1 MRRRIFRCS
10 AVLLMVL
17 LFTGGGRAGIA
28 RVNAETGTC
37 GEAGAAACA
46 DADARATD
54 SSARRKA
61 TPDEAKRDETED
73 EEWDEWADMVLFDE
87 EATPSSALLADTG
100 CGSVE
105 ELCGLLE
112 SGAEDI
118 RLSGDI
124 ELEPGQ
130 SFTIRAEEAR
140 QVDMNGYG
148 IVVPG
153 EAMLEISGPILFEG
167 EPGPGGL
174 FRTGGQLMLKNGAEI
189 WAKGSGAVGIL
200 CVEQDG
206 QVPEFHGE
214 DAFVRVSGPES
225 VGIDWQSEAEIQVE
239 GIYILAEGAE
249 SVGVRCGGDV
259 FLKRCRVTAEG
270 EAVSAA
276 GEIRADLAELVP
288 FPEVT
293 QAIHRKAMGD
303 ARLQENGIS
312 LEAGSTLEQ
321 LRQGLGSGASYIFYD
336 VDRTQASFGQ
346 EMAVVWENIPQDI
359 SRPGV
364 YTVVCRPAGIPDWL
378 AVELPEFQVPIRVV
392 EPGRPHIQEIFRMEE
407 TVAFR
412 YFRQITGAESIR
424 LLCSADD
431 GKTWGDV
438 ADMQGCEAIV
448 TSDLASL
455 EGLEMNNRYLFKLSV
470 TGGPME
476 GESMAVPFSFFEHDA
491 DRNGQGD
498 RDGDD
503 RDDKG
508 DQLPGGDGWDG
519 PEDGGAQKPENG
531 GGPNHNGGGSNQES
545 GGEPNQENGGK
556 PNQEN
561 GGGPNQESGGKPNQE
576 IGGEPNQENGGKPNQ
591 ENGGGSNQEIGG
603 VPNRENGG
611 GPEQSGGSGLNGEAG
626 APGTSTKDSAQA
638 VGAQAALEGGE
649 RDRDSVTTVLSKDM
663 LEDQLKANPRSVT
676 LLGDG
681 IRAVIPS
688 EGLKQVELT
697 GNEKF
702 SASLKRLSG
711 NQFEVRFWAGDR
723 EITEFAGSKFQVDF
737 RCEELAG
744 GGTTVCKGED
754 GFTGPVEYREG
765 RAHIRLQNTG
775 VYSVEWEEDEKLP
788 YIKGG
793 MTVTSAA
800 VAMFLIVLY

>member
-37 GEAGAAACA
+37 GEAGDAACA

-174 FRTGGQLMLKNGAEI
+174 FRIGGQLMLKNGAEI

-206 QVPEFHGE
+206 QVPEFHAE

-225 VGIDWQSEAEIQVE
+225 MGIDWQSEAEIQVE

-321 LRQGLGSGASYIFYD
+321 LRQELGSGASYMFYD
-336 VDRTQASFGQ
+336 VDRMQASFGQ

-364 YTVVCRPAGIPDWL
+364 YTVVCRPAGIPEWL

-448 TSDLASL
+448 TSGLASL

-519 PEDGGAQKPENG
+519 PEDGGATKPENG
-531 GGPNHNGGGSNQES
+531 GGPNHNGGGSNQEI

-561 GGGPNQESGGKPNQE
+561 GGGPNQE
-576 IGGEPNQENGGKPNQ
+576 NGSK
-591 ENGGGSNQEIGG
+591 
-603 VPNRENGG
+603 PNRENGG
-611 GPEQSGGSGLNGEAG
+611 GPEQSSGSGLNGEAG

-638 VGAQAALEGGE
+638 VGAQAALEGGG
-649 RDRDSVTTVLSKDM
+649 RDSVTTVLSKDM

>member
-17 LFTGGGRAGIA
+17 LFTGGGRAGVA

-174 FRTGGQLMLKNGAEI
+174 FRIGGQLMLKNGAEI

-206 QVPEFHGE
+206 QVPEFHAE

-321 LRQGLGSGASYIFYD
+321 LRQELGSGASYIFYD

-346 EMAVVWENIPQDI
+346 EIAVVWENIPQDI

-364 YTVVCRPAGIPDWL
+364 YTVVCRPAGIPEWL
-378 AVELPEFQVPIRVV
+378 TVELPEFQVPIRVV

-431 GKTWGDV
+431 GKTWRDV

-531 GGPNHNGGGSNQES
+531 GGPNHNGGGSNQEI

-561 GGGPNQESGGKPNQE
+561 GGGPNQENGGKPNR
-576 IGGEPNQENGGKPNQ
+576 ENGGKPN
-591 ENGGGSNQEIGG
+591 
-603 VPNRENGG
+603 
-611 GPEQSGGSGLNGEAG
+611 QSGGSGLNGEAG

-638 VGAQAALEGGE
+638 VGAQAALEGGG
-649 RDRDSVTTVLSKDM
+649 RDSVTTVLSKDM

-765 RAHIRLQNTG
+765 TAHIRLQNTG

>member
-17 LFTGGGRAGIA
+17 LFTGGGRAGVA

-174 FRTGGQLMLKNGAEI
+174 FRIGGQLMLKNGAEI

-206 QVPEFHGE
+206 QVPEFHAE

-321 LRQGLGSGASYIFYD
+321 LRQELGSGASYMFYD
-336 VDRTQASFGQ
+336 VDRMQASFGQ

-364 YTVVCRPAGIPDWL
+364 YTVVCRPAGIPEWL

-431 GKTWGDV
+431 GKTWRDV

-531 GGPNHNGGGSNQES
+531 GGPNHNGGGSNQE
-545 GGEPNQENGGK
+545 
-556 PNQEN
+556 
-561 GGGPNQESGGKPNQE
+561 
-576 IGGEPNQENGGKPNQ
+576 IGGE
-591 ENGGGSNQEIGG
+591 
-603 VPNRENGG
+603 PNRENGG

-638 VGAQAALEGGE
+638 VGAQAALEGGG
-649 RDRDSVTTVLSKDM
+649 RDSVTTVLSKDM

>member
-17 LFTGGGRAGIA
+17 LFMGGGRAGAA

-105 ELCGLLE
+105 ELCGLLQ

-174 FRTGGQLMLKNGAEI
+174 FRIGGQLMLKNGAAI

-206 QVPEFHGE
+206 QMPEFHGE

-303 ARLQENGIS
+303 VRLQENGIS

-321 LRQGLGSGASYIFYD
+321 LRQELGSGASYMFYD
-336 VDRTQASFGQ
+336 VDRMQASFGQ

-364 YTVVCRPAGIPDWL
+364 YTVVCRPAGIPEWL

-431 GKTWGDV
+431 GKTWRDV

-531 GGPNHNGGGSNQES
+531 GGPNHNGGGSNQE
-545 GGEPNQENGGK
+545 
-556 PNQEN
+556 
-561 GGGPNQESGGKPNQE
+561 

-603 VPNRENGG
+603 EPNRENGG
-611 GPEQSGGSGLNGEAG
+611 GPEQSSGSGLNGEAG

-638 VGAQAALEGGE
+638 VGAQAALEGGG
-649 RDRDSVTTVLSKDM
+649 RDSVTTVLSKDM

-744 GGTTVCKGED
+744 GGTTVCKGEA

>member
-17 LFTGGGRAGIA
+17 LFTGGGRAGVA

-87 EATPSSALLADTG
+87 EATPSSALLADTD

-174 FRTGGQLMLKNGAEI
+174 FRIGGQLMLKNGAEI

-321 LRQGLGSGASYIFYD
+321 LRQELGSGASYMFYD
-336 VDRTQASFGQ
+336 VDRMQASFGQ

-364 YTVVCRPAGIPDWL
+364 YTVVCRPAGIPEWL

-412 YFRQITGAESIR
+412 YFRQITEAENIR

-431 GKTWGDV
+431 GKTWRDV

-531 GGPNHNGGGSNQES
+531 GGPNHNGGGSNQE
-545 GGEPNQENGGK
+545 
-556 PNQEN
+556 
-561 GGGPNQESGGKPNQE
+561 

-603 VPNRENGG
+603 EPNRENGG
-611 GPEQSGGSGLNGEAG
+611 GPEQSSGSGLNGEAG

-638 VGAQAALEGGE
+638 VGAQAALEGGG
-649 RDRDSVTTVLSKDM
+649 RDSVTTVLSKDM

-688 EGLKQVELT
+688 EGLKQVELM

>member
-17 LFTGGGRAGIA
+17 LFMGGGRAGIA

-46 DADARATD
+46 DADAPATD

-87 EATPSSALLADTG
+87 EATPSSALLADTD

-206 QVPEFHGE
+206 QVPEFHAE

-288 FPEVT
+288 FLEGT

-321 LRQGLGSGASYIFYD
+321 LRQELGSGASYIFYD

-364 YTVVCRPAGIPDWL
+364 YTVVCRPAGIPEWL

-531 GGPNHNGGGSNQES
+531 GGPNHNGGGSNQE
-545 GGEPNQENGGK
+545 
-556 PNQEN
+556 
-561 GGGPNQESGGKPNQE
+561 

-603 VPNRENGG
+603 APNRENGG

-638 VGAQAALEGGE
+638 VGAQAALEGGG
-649 RDRDSVTTVLSKDM
+649 RDSVTTVLSKDM

>member
-17 LFTGGGRAGIA
+17 LITGGGRAGIA
-28 RVNAETGTC
+28 RVNAETGTW
-37 GEAGAAACA
+37 GEAGAAVCA

-130 SFTIRAEEAR
+130 SVTIRAEEAR

-167 EPGPGGL
+167 ESGPGGL
-174 FRTGGQLMLKNGAEI
+174 FRTGGQLVLKNGAEI

-200 CVEQDG
+200 CLEQDG
-206 QVPEFHGE
+206 QMPEFHAD

-225 VGIDWQSEAEIQVE
+225 VGIDWQSEAEIRAE

-293 QAIHRKAMGD
+293 QTIHRKAMGD

-321 LRQGLGSGASYIFYD
+321 LRQELGSGASYIFYD

-364 YTVVCRPAGIPDWL
+364 YTVVCRPAGIQEWL
-378 AVELPEFQVPIRVV
+378 AVELPEFRVPIRVV

-412 YFRQITGAESIR
+412 YFRQITGAQSIR

-431 GKTWGDV
+431 GKTWQDA

-448 TSDLASL
+448 TSGLASL

-491 DRNGQGD
+491 DRDGQGD

-508 DQLPGGDGWDG
+508 EQLPGGGWDE

-531 GGPNHNGGGSNQES
+531 GGPNHNGGGPNHNGGGSNQESGGKPNQESGGKPNQES
-545 GGEPNQENGGK
+545 GGEPNQENSGGS
-556 PNQEN
+556 
-561 GGGPNQESGGKPNQE
+561 NQESGGKPNQE
-576 IGGEPNQENGGKPNQ
+576 SS
-591 ENGGGSNQEIGG
+591 GGSNGEI
-603 VPNRENGG
+603 GG

-638 VGAQAALEGGE
+638 VSAQVAIEGGG
-649 RDRDSVTTVLSKDM
+649 RDSVTNVLSKDM

-711 NQFEVRFWAGDR
+711 NRFEVRFWAGDR

-737 RCEELAG
+737 QCEELAG
-744 GGTTVCKGED
+744 GGTTVCKGGD

>member
-37 GEAGAAACA
+37 GEAGDAACA

-321 LRQGLGSGASYIFYD
+321 LRQELGSGASYMFYD
-336 VDRTQASFGQ
+336 VDRMQASFGQ

-364 YTVVCRPAGIPDWL
+364 YTVVCRPAGIPEWL

-431 GKTWGDV
+431 GKTWRDV

-519 PEDGGAQKPENG
+519 PEDGGAQKPDNG
-531 GGPNHNGGGSNQES
+531 DNPNHNGGGSNQES

-561 GGGPNQESGGKPNQE
+561 GGG
-576 IGGEPNQENGGKPNQ
+576 
-591 ENGGGSNQEIGG
+591 SNQEIGG
-603 VPNRENGG
+603 APNRENGG

-638 VGAQAALEGGE
+638 VGAQAALEGGG
-649 RDRDSVTTVLSKDM
+649 RDSVTTVLSKDM